1 MGANG
6 VKVLS
11 AVNARREQ
19 LVNSVATERRAPRG
33 GNARRE
39 QLANSG
45 ANEVRA
51 NSGVNARPERL
62 VNRAVNGVR
71 APSVVN
77 DRPEQAV
84 SVDHS
89 SVAAVVREDQ
99 VVFCGCSL

>member
-1 MGANG
+1 MQLRRNVVGANG

-19 LVNSVATERRAPRG
+19 LANSVANG
-33 GNARRE
+33 
-39 QLANSG
+39 
-45 ANEVRA
+45 VRA
-51 NSGVNARPERL
+51 LSVVNARPERL

-77 DRPEQAV
+77 ACLEQAV

-99 VVFCGCSL
+99 VVFYGCSL

>member
-1 MGANG
+1 MQLRRNVVGANG

-19 LVNSVATERRAPRG
+19 LVNSVA
-33 GNARRE
+33 
-39 QLANSG
+39 
-45 ANEVRA
+45 NEI
-51 NSGVNARPERL
+51 
-62 VNRAVNGVR
+62 R

>member
-1 MGANG
+1 MRRNVVGANG

-19 LVNSVATERRAPRG
+19 LVNSVANEIRAPSVV
-33 GNARRE
+33 NARRE
-39 QLANSG
+39 QLAHSV
-45 ANEVRA
+45 ANE
-51 NSGVNARPERL
+51 
-62 VNRAVNGVR
+62 VR

-77 DRPEQAV
+77 ARLEQAV

-99 VVFCGCSL
+99 VVFYGCSL